1 MTENGIKSWAE
12 ADRPREKM
20 MKSGAAALSDAELLA
35 ILIRNGI
42 GTTTALDLA
51 REVLL
56 TAQNDLTRLAR
67 NGISPL
73 SSISGMGPVKAI
85 TIHAALEL
93 GRRCRM
99 AEVREKKKI
108 SNSTDAYSFF
118 DPLLRDLEHEEF
130 WIILLN
136 RANMVIDLRM
146 ISKGG
151 VAGTVVDP
159 KIVFHE
165 ALQVKASGIIL
176 GHNHPSTNPQPSDKD
191 LQLTKKIKE
200 AGRFL
205 EIAILDH
212 IIIAGSSFYSFAD
225 EGTL

>member
-20 MKSGAAALSDAELLA
+20 LKSGPSALSDAELLA

-85 TIHAALEL
+85 TIQAALEL

-108 SNSTDAYSFF
+108 CNSTDAYSFF

-136 RANMVIDLRM
+136 RANLVIDLRM

-151 VAGTVVDP
+151 IAGTVVDP

-176 GHNHPSTNPQPSDKD
+176 GHNHPSTNPRPSDQD